1 VNGKHR
7 IGFLVMLTIICLGL
21 ACEKDT
27 ILPPEGTYVQRYVT
41 EITEANLSGQGGDV
55 AMPQLEASPAA
66 GNAGRMSMVLAYG
79 DKRTSDSWT
88 PLETEAYSFTEG
100 LLHIDATVGNSNV
113 YRILVLK

>member
-1 VNGKHR
+1 MSGKHK
-7 IGFLVMLTIICLGL
+7 IGLMLLLTLLLLGL

-27 ILPPEGTYVQRYVT
+27 ILPPEGTYVERYVT

-55 AMPQLEASPAA
+55 PMPQLEVSPAA
-66 GNAGRMSMVLAYG
+66 GNPQRMPMVLPFG
-79 DKRTSDSWT
+79 DKRTTDSWT

-100 LLHIDATVGNSNV
+100 LLHIDASVGNSNV